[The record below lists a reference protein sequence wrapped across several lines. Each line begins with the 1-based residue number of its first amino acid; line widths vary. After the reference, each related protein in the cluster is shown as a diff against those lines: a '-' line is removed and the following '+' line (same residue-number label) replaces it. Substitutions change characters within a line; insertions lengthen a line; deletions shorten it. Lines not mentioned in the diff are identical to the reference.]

1 MAELISM
8 SQKEIKRFCIIK
20 KLLNREFNGS
30 AAAVILKLST
40 RQIRRL
46 KNKVRRNGAKGLAH
60 GSRGRASNRKISD
73 QIKNKIIKLLQEKYY
88 DFGPSLAAEKLAKNH
103 GINHDPKT
111 IRQIMIG
118 EELWRPRK
126 IRGGKNNKH
135 REWRQR
141 KANYGEMIQYDGS
154 YEHWFEDRGGTG
166 EVCLLAAID
175 DATGQALKAK
185 FCLSEGVEPT
195 FGFWNEYIIKNGK
208 PYSIYVDKFSTYS
221 MNHQTAKEN
230 ENALTQFKR
239 AMEKDLRIE
248 VITANSPQA
257 KGRIE
262 RLFKTLQD
270 RLIKELRLNNI
281 STAEAANE
289 FLEKIFLPEFNA
301 RFAVL
306 PRAKAN
312 LHQKLNVKELNQLDS
327 IFSRQAERVVRN
339 DFTVS
344 YKKNWYQLIETQ
356 PATICRQDI
365 ITVEERA
372 DKSIHFRLRGKYLN
386 CRLLPERAKKINL
399 KTSWVIPA
407 GKISGNIPAADHPW
421 RKIFYAQANRTKH
434 ESRTFL
440 NPAK

>member
-1 MAELISM
+1 M
-8 SQKEIKRFCIIK
+8 SQKEIKRFHIIK
-20 KLLNREFNGS
+20 KLLNQEFNGS
-30 AAAVILKLST
+30 SAAVILKLST
-40 RQIRRL
+40 RHIRRL
-46 KNKVRRNGAKGLAH
+46 KNKVRQNGAKGLVH
-60 GSRGRASNRKISD
+60 GSRGRVSNRKIPD
-73 QIKNKIIKLLQEKYY
+73 RIRDKIIKLLQEKYY

-103 GINHDPKT
+103 GIDHDSKT

-126 IRGGKNNKH
+126 IRGGKNKEH

-154 YEHWFEDRGGTG
+154 YEHWFENRGGSG

-175 DATGQALKAK
+175 DATGKVLKAK
-185 FCLSEGVEPT
+185 FCSSEGVEPT
-195 FGFWNEYIIKNGK
+195 FGFWKEYIIKNGK
-208 PYSIYVDKFSTYS
+208 PCSIYVDKFSTYS
-221 MNHQTAKEN
+221 MNRQTAKEN
-230 ENALTQFKR
+230 EDALTQFKR

-270 RLIKELRLNNI
+270 RLIKELRLNHI
-281 STAEAANE
+281 SAAKEANE
-289 FLEKIFLPEFNA
+289 FLEKIYMPEFNA
-301 RFAVL
+301 RFAVE
-306 PRAKAN
+306 PRAKAD
-312 LHQKLNVKELNQLDS
+312 LHQKLNVKELNQLES
-327 IFSRQAERVVRN
+327 IFSRQVERVVRN
-339 DFTVS
+339 DFTIS
-344 YKKNWYQLIETQ
+344 YKKNWYQLEEVQ
-356 PATICRQDI
+356 PATICKQDI
-365 ITVEERA
+365 IIVEERM
-372 DKSIHFRLRGKYLN
+372 DESIHFRLRGKYLN
-386 CRLLPERAKKINL
+386 YRLLPERAKKINL

-407 GKISGNIPAADHPW
+407 GNTKGNIPPENHPW

>member
-1 MAELISM
+1 M
-8 SQKEIKRFCIIK
+8 SQKEIKRYGIIK
-20 KLLNREFNGS
+20 KLLDKEFNGS
-30 AAAVILKLST
+30 AAAVILKLSI
-40 RQIRRL
+40 RHVRRL
-46 KNKVRRNGAKGLAH
+46 KSKVCKDGAKGLVH
-60 GSRGRASNRKISD
+60 GSRGRIGNRRMPD
-73 QIKNKIIKLLQEKYY
+73 QIRNRIIKLLHEQYY
-88 DFGPSLAAEKLAKNH
+88 DFGPGLAAEKLAKSH

-118 EELWRPRK
+118 EELWRPRRTK
-126 IRGGKNNKH
+126 GEKH

-166 EVCLLAAID
+166 EICLLAAID
-175 DATGQALKAK
+175 DATGRLISAK
-185 FCLSEGVEPT
+185 FAEHEGVEPT
-195 FGFWNEYIIKNGK
+195 FGFWKEYIVKNGK

-239 AMEKDLRIE
+239 AMEKDLQIE

-257 KGRIE
+257 KGRVE

-270 RLIKELRLNNI
+270 RLIKELRLNHI
-281 STAEAANE
+281 SAAAEANE

-301 RFAVL
+301 RFAVE

-312 LHQKLNVKELNQLDS
+312 LHRKLNVKELNRLDP
-327 IFSRQAERVVRN
+327 IFSRQEKRVVRN
-339 DFTVS
+339 DFTIS
-344 YKKNWYQLIETQ
+344 YKKNWYQLEEIQ
-356 PATICRQDI
+356 PATICKQDI
-365 ITVEERA
+365 ITVEERM
-372 DKSIHFRLRGKYLN
+372 DKSIHFCIRGKYLN
-386 CRLLPERAKKINL
+386 YRLLPERAKKINL

-407 GKISGNIPAADHPW
+407 GNVKGNIPPADHPW
-421 RKIFYAQANRTKH
+421 RKIFYAQANRTKY

>member
-8 SQKEIKRFCIIK
+8 SQKEIKRHHIIR
-20 KLLNREFNGS
+20 KLLNKELNGS
-30 AAAVILKLST
+30 AAAVVLKLSI
-40 RQIRRL
+40 RHIRRL
-46 KNKVRRNGAKGLAH
+46 KSRVRQRGAKGLIH
-60 GSRGRASNRKISD
+60 GSRGKAGNRRITE
-73 QIKNKIIKLLQEKYY
+73 QTRNRIIKLLHEQYH
-88 DFGPSLAAEKLAKNH
+88 DFGPSLAAEKLAKSH
-103 GINHDPKT
+103 GIDHDPKT

-118 EELWRPRK
+118 EELWRPRRA
-126 IRGGKNNKH
+126 RGEKH

-154 YEHWFEDRGGTG
+154 YEHWFEDRDGSG
-166 EVCLLAAID
+166 ETCLLAAID
-175 DATGQALKAK
+175 DATGRLISAK
-185 FCLSEGVEPT
+185 FAEHEGVEPT
-195 FGFWNEYIIKNGK
+195 FGFWKEYIVKNGK

-221 MNHQTAKEN
+221 MNHQMAKEN
-230 ENALTQFKR
+230 EDALTQFKR
-239 AMEKDLRIE
+239 AMEKDLQIE

-257 KGRIE
+257 KGRVE

-270 RLIKELRLNNI
+270 RLIKELRLNQI
-281 STAEAANE
+281 SAAKEANE

-301 RFAVL
+301 RFAVE
-306 PRAKAN
+306 PRAKAD
-312 LHQKLNVKELNQLDS
+312 LHQKLNVKERDKLDS

-339 DFTVS
+339 DFTIS
-344 YKKNWYQLIETQ
+344 YKKNWYQLAEVQ
-356 PATICRQDI
+356 PTTICKQDI
-365 ITVEERA
+365 ITVEERLN
-372 DKSIHFRLRGKYLN
+372 KSIHFRLRGKYLN
-386 CRLLPERAKKINL
+386 YRLLPERAKKTNL

>member
-1 MAELISM
+1 M
-8 SQKEIKRFCIIK
+8 SQKEIKRYDVIK
-20 KLLNREFNGS
+20 ILLNGEFNGS
-30 AAAVILKLST
+30 AAAVILKLSS

-46 KNKVRRNGAKGLAH
+46 KSKVCQYGAKGLVH
-60 GSRGRASNRKISD
+60 GSRGKVSNRKIPN
-73 QIKNKIIKLLQEKYY
+73 QIRNRIIKLLHEQYY
-88 DFGPSLAAEKLAKNH
+88 DFGPSLAAEKLAQNH
-103 GINHDPKT
+103 GFDHDPKT

-118 EELWRPRK
+118 EELWRSRK
-126 IRGGKNNKH
+126 ISDGKNNGH

-154 YEHWFEDRGGTG
+154 YEHWFEDRDGSG
-166 EVCLLAAID
+166 EICLLAAID
-175 DATGQALKAK
+175 DANGTVPQAK
-185 FCLSEGVEPT
+185 FASSEGVEPT
-195 FGFWNEYIIKNGK
+195 FGFWKDYIVKNGK

-230 ENALTQFKR
+230 EDALTQFKR
-239 AMEKDLRIE
+239 AMEKDLQIE

-281 STAEAANE
+281 STVKAANE

-301 RFAVL
+301 RFAVE

-312 LHQKLNVKELNQLDS
+312 LHQKLSVKELNKLDS
-327 IFSRQAERVVRN
+327 IFSRQEERTVRN
-339 DFTVS
+339 DFTIS
-344 YKKNWYQLIETQ
+344 YKKNWYQLAEVQ
-356 PATICRQDI
+356 PVTICKQDI
-365 ITVEERA
+365 ITVEERM
-372 DKSIHFRLRGKYLN
+372 DKSIHFRLRSKYLN
-386 CRLLPERAKKINL
+386 YRLLPERAKKINL

-407 GKISGNIPAADHPW
+407 GNAKGNIPPADHPW
-421 RKIFYAQANRTKH
+421 RRIFYAQANRTKH

>member
-1 MAELISM
+1 M
-8 SQKEIKRFCIIK
+8 SQKEIKRYHVIK
-20 KLLNREFNGS
+20 KLLDREFNGS
-30 AAAVILKLST
+30 AAAVILKLSV
-40 RQIRRL
+40 RHIRRL
-46 KNKVRRNGAKGLAH
+46 KNKVRQAGAKGLAH
-60 GSRGRASNRKISD
+60 GSRGRASNRKIPD
-73 QIKNKIIKLLQEKYY
+73 QIRDKIAKLLQEKYY
-88 DFGPSLAAEKLAKNH
+88 DFGPGLAAEKLAKNH

-118 EELWRPRK
+118 EELWRPRRAK
-126 IRGGKNNKH
+126 SEKH

-154 YEHWFEDRGGTG
+154 YEHWFEDRSGTG

-175 DATGQALKAK
+175 DATGKVLKAK
-185 FCLSEGVEPT
+185 FCSSEGVEPT
-195 FGFWNEYIIKNGK
+195 FGFWKEYIVKNGK

-230 ENALTQFKR
+230 EDALTQFKR

-257 KGRIE
+257 KGRVE

-270 RLIKELRLNNI
+270 RLIKELRLNHI
-281 STAEAANE
+281 SSAEAANE
-289 FLEKIFLPEFNA
+289 FLEKIFLPEFNG
-301 RFAVL
+301 RFAVE

-312 LHQKLNVKELNQLDS
+312 LHQKLNVKELSRLDS

-339 DFTVS
+339 DFTIS
-344 YKKNWYQLIETQ
+344 YKKNWYQLTESQ
-356 PATICRQDI
+356 PATICKRDI
-365 ITVEERA
+365 VVVEERL
-372 DKSIHFRLRGKYLN
+372 DKSIHLRLRSKYLN
-386 CRLLPERAKKINL
+386 YRLLPERAKKINL

>member
-8 SQKEIKRFCIIK
+8 SQREIKRYGIIK
-20 KLLNREFNGS
+20 KLLDGEFNGS
-30 AAAVILKLST
+30 EAAVVLKLT
-40 RQIRRL
+40 IRHIRRL
-46 KNKVRRNGAKGLAH
+46 KSKVRRDGAKGLVH
-60 GSRGRASNRKISD
+60 GSRGRAGNRRIPD
-73 QIKNKIIKLLQEKYY
+73 QIRNRIIKLLHEQYY
-88 DFGPSLAAEKLAKNH
+88 DFGPGLAAENLAKNH

-118 EELWRPRK
+118 EELWRPR
-126 IRGGKNNKH
+126 RTGGEKH

-154 YEHWFEDRGGTG
+154 YEHWFEDRSGTG

-175 DATGQALKAK
+175 DATGRLISAK
-185 FCLSEGVEPT
+185 FAEHEGVKPT
-195 FGFWNEYIIKNGK
+195 LGFWKEYIVKNGK

-221 MNHQTAKEN
+221 INHQTAKDN
-230 ENALTQFKR
+230 EDTLTQFKR
-239 AMEKDLRIE
+239 AMEGDLQIE

-257 KGRIE
+257 KGRVE

-270 RLIKELRLNNI
+270 RLIKDLRLNKI
-281 STAEAANE
+281 SATAEANE

-301 RFAVL
+301 RFAVE

-312 LHQKLNVKELNQLDS
+312 LHRKLVVKELNKLDS

-339 DFTVS
+339 DFTIS
-344 YKKNWYQLIETQ
+344 YKKNWYQLAENQ
-356 PATICRQDI
+356 PVTIRKQDT
-365 ITVEERA
+365 ITVEERL
-372 DKSIHFRLRGKYLN
+372 DKSTHFRLRGKYLN
-386 CRLLPERAKKINL
+386 YRLLPERAKKINL
-399 KTSWVIPA
+399 KTSWIIPA
-407 GKISGNIPAADHPW
+407 GKAEGNIPPADHPW

-434 ESRTFL
+434 ESKTFL

>member
-8 SQKEIKRFCIIK
+8 SQKEIKRYGIIK
-20 KLLNREFNGS
+20 RLLNREFNGS
-30 AAAVILKLST
+30 EAAVILKLST
-40 RQIRRL
+40 RHIRRL
-46 KNKVRRNGAKGLAH
+46 KNKVRQDGVKGLAH
-60 GSRGRASNRKISD
+60 GSRGRAGNRKIPD
-73 QIKNKIIKLLQEKYY
+73 RTRNKIIKLLHEHYY
-88 DFGPSLAAEKLAKNH
+88 DFGPGLATEKLVKNH
-103 GINHDPKT
+103 SIDHDPKT

-126 IRGGKNNKH
+126 VRSGKNKEH
-135 REWRQR
+135 RQWRQR

-154 YEHWFEDRGGTG
+154 YEDWFESRGKSC
-166 EVCLLAAID
+166 CLLAAID
-175 DATGQALKAK
+175 DAQGAVPQAK
-185 FCLSEGVEPT
+185 FASSEGIEPA
-195 FGFWNEYIIKNGK
+195 FNFWREYIVKNGK

-221 MNHQTAKEN
+221 MNHQMAKES
-230 ENALTQFKR
+230 EDALTQFKR
-239 AMEKDLRIE
+239 AMEKDLQIE
-248 VITANSPQA
+248 VVTANSPQA

-270 RLIKELRLNNI
+270 RLIKELRLNHI
-281 STAEAANE
+281 STIKAANE

-301 RFAVL
+301 RFAVE
-306 PRAKAN
+306 PRAKAD
-312 LHQKLNVKELNQLDS
+312 LHKKLTVKELNKLDS
-327 IFSRQAERVVRN
+327 IFSRQEERTVRN

-344 YKKNWYQLIETQ
+344 YKKNWYQLEKVQ
-356 PATICRQDI
+356 PATICKQDI
-365 ITVEERA
+365 ITVEERL

-407 GKISGNIPAADHPW
+407 GNIRGNIPAADHPW
-421 RKIFYAQANRTKH
+421 RKIFYAQANRTKY